1 MENQDIRTLKI
12 LEEIDNDRAPTQRDL
27 SKKLNIS
34 LGLVNLFI
42 KRLGKKGYF
51 KIKAIPK
58 NRIKYI
64 LTPKGAAEKSRLTYK
79 YIQFSF
85 DFYKKTRKEL
95 QKLLNDLMDQGVEQI
110 VFWGA
115 SDLAEIAYIS
125 LQETTISLVAVVD
138 DEKIGDNFLGFG
150 IKNSKM
156 LNSISF
162 DRILITSTDSQD
174 KAMEAILKQG
184 VHYSK
189 VVILE

>member
-174 KAMEAILKQG
+174 KAMETILKQG

>member
-12 LEEIDNDRAPTQRDL
+12 LEEIDNDRTPTQRDL

-58 NRIKYI
+58 NRVKYI

-85 DFYKKTRKEL
+85 DFYKKARKEL
-95 QKLLNDLMDQGVEQI
+95 QKLFNDLMDQGVERI
-110 VFWGA
+110 VFWGV

-125 LQETTISLVAVVD
+125 LQEATIMLVAVVD
-138 DEKIGDNFLGFG
+138 DEKIGKNFIGFE
-150 IKNSKM
+150 ITNSKM
-156 LNSISF
+156 LNSIVF
-162 DRILITSTDSQD
+162 DRILITSIDSKD
-174 KAMEAILKQG
+174 DVLEAIKKQG
-184 VHYSK
+184 IHHDK